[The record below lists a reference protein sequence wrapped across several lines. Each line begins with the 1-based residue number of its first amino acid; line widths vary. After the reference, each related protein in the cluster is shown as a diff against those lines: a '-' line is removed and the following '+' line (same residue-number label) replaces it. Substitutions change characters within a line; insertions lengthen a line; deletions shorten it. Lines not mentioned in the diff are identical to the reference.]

1 MENYNDEKRMLAIEY
16 LRSRGK
22 YILDGGSFKPTAPT
36 ATDVAKTFAQYRAQT
51 EGKLKLV
58 KGRK

>member
-1 MENYNDEKRMLAIEY
+1 MSQHNEAALAKAIEY

-22 YILDGGSFKPTAPT
+22 YVLDGPAFKPTEPT
-36 ATDVAKTFAQYRAQT
+36 ATDVAKTIAQYKAQT

-58 KGRK
+58 KVKK